1 MSFQLFRQ
9 LVRPPAAVL
18 QLESKKV
25 RVEGT
30 AECHNDA
37 GVERRLAVQLFQTLV
52 GDRGHF
58 SIESSLTGFVFS
70 PRTYQ
75 TYTRAR

>member
-9 LVRPPAAVL
+9 LVRPLAAVL

-30 AECHNDA
+30 AECHNEA
-37 GVERRLAVQLFQTLV
+37 GVERRLAVQLLQTLEAES
-52 GDRGHF
+52 GHI
-58 SIESSLTGFVFS
+58 STESSVTRFVFD
-70 PRTYQ
+70 PRTYK
-75 TYTRAR
+75 TYTR